1 MEQLYW
7 SPVVSKFQDTRHIV
21 PYVGLLGL
29 ESGVAFFCE
38 DVVHGLTTMLQ
49 NGRICVQASS
59 CHCCVVC
66 LPAGWQY
73 MVAF

>member
-1 MEQLYW
+1 
-7 SPVVSKFQDTRHIV
+7 
-21 PYVGLLGL
+21 LLGL

-38 DVVHGLTTMLQ
+38 AVVYGLATMLQ
-49 NGRICVQASS
+49 NGRICVQASG

-66 LPAGWQY
+66 PPAGWQY